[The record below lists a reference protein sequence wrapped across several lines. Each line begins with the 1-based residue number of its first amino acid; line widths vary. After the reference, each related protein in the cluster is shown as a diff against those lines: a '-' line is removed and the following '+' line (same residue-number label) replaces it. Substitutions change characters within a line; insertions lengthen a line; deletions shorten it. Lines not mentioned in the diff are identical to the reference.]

1 MKKAIASFATVL
13 AVVAAI
19 AAGGAGANGSPYSPG
34 LVQGWDGVR
43 GSSADVRYVTLGTQR
58 STVVAAIHVRTGRV
72 LRNRILR
79 GVWGIPIVAYD
90 GTTGGLSGDGTTLVV
105 AGYGPLPGQPG
116 TTRFTA
122 LATKTFRKIRT
133 IELPGAWSFDAISPD
148 AARLYLVEHV
158 SAGASPSYRV
168 RVLDLASGRL
178 RPRAVVDRL
187 ASKVTMGGQPA
198 TRATSSEG
206 RWEYTLYARSAGVP
220 FIHALDTA
228 RMLAYCID
236 LPLTLDPQAQMELRL
251 RLRDRGRELVVR
263 QAGEPVATMSTE
275 SFVARAEN

>member
-1 MKKAIASFATVL
+1 MKALATLFALCAVALSL
-13 AVVAAI
+13 AVS
-19 AAGGAGANGSPYSPG
+19 GAGANGSPYSPG

-43 GSSADVRYVTLGTQR
+43 ASNADVRYVTLGTQR

-90 GTTGGLSGDGTTLVV
+90 GTTGGLSGDGKTLVV